1 MRNKEDINEKIRREL
16 SNGKDQDIPFTHDGL
31 SFEIPCRPLTM
42 GELDKLKEI
51 ELEGQKPRMN
61 MVQKGS
67 GRTKKERREQI
78 RNQVQNFEQII
89 DLQQLKS
96 KERLVKIS
104 AIEWCTGIKPNTFD
118 DLSMSFNL
126 RDALWDH
133 IVKISNL
140 SDDDLNIISEFRED
154 QPGEDDGKS
163 GIQRSAISDESTGT
177 DNKTESLP

>member
-1 MRNKEDINEKIRREL
+1 MKNKEDINEKIRREL
-16 SNGKDQDIPFTHDGL
+16 ANGKDQDVPFTHDGL

-67 GRTKKERREQI
+67 GRTKRERKEQI

-96 KERLVKIS
+96 KERLVKIT
-104 AIEWCTGIKPNTFD
+104 AIQWCTGITPDTFA
-118 DLSMSFNL
+118 DLSTAFNL

-140 SDDDLNIISEFRED
+140 HDDDLNIISEFRED
-154 QPGEDDGKS
+154 EPGKDDGKS
-163 GIQRSAISDESTGT
+163 GIQRDAISADPAGT
-177 DNKTESLP
+177 DS